1 MAYISLLS
9 NIGENLAARLRTSLF
24 SSLLRQDIEF
34 FDRHKTGELIDRL
47 GQRKSMSSVR
57 IQNLVTLKFTKMTFC
72 QRGNTKH
79 MAHI

>member
-34 FDRHKTGELIDRL
+34 LDRHKTGELIIPVFL
-47 GQRKSMSSVR
+47 
-57 IQNLVTLKFTKMTFC
+57 
-72 QRGNTKH
+72 
-79 MAHI
+79 HIYRVD

>member
-47 GQRKSMSSVR
+47 SIPMLY
-57 IQNLVTLKFTKMTFC
+57 IT
-72 QRGNTKH
+72 
-79 MAHI
+79 